1 VSGTKHFDDLTHWD
15 QQTARWS
22 WRGGWQPPGKDFVI
36 SHTDPYWSG
45 VLDRARAAYGD
56 PNIHFNTDDFNQE
69 RHLVFGDGTKLP
81 ENGMVVYHDSGTKQ
95 NWAQNDDG
103 TVSPV
108 GPDGNL
114 GAPIAPTGY
123 RPADGGKYAP
133 IDARGNQIA
142 PLAGGMPPSNNG
154 FYTDPKTG
162 ILTPKN
168 ANGDYF
174 TVGPDGKK
182 SFFDKNGA
190 PISEAQFNNANRPR
204 DPAQPQP
211 GPGLPTDEQQSGK
224 AADAVK
230 KLQGELKNHYSTLSD
245 AEEKLSEVLLNAH
258 ATTSAGRDQLNDIQ
272 QKIVDAVNNPTM
284 AMDTPAGERS
294 FLTFLR
300 SQVSE
305 INGVL
310 TSGALSAE
318 DQGKAALALAALYA
332 AGGGAG
338 PGGDPSTQQPSGPP
352 SPASGTPGPDPAT
365 TPGPAADPGIADPGL
380 GPAPAMPDPSMSD
393 LLGGGP
399 LGADP
404 MSSLASMLPGAL
416 SGLGGLGGAGA
427 GPLDGLGG
435 LAGAAAPLAGLAS
448 GLGDPGNHG
457 HASDQ
462 TEKPADD
469 TTGHSK
475 DDKGDKTDPAKT
487 DTTTPPPGNQQ
498 PAGQQDQQ
506 NPNTTPGAGGPP
518 APLAPPGTPPTTVK
532 LPDGSTATARTPQ
545 AAQAI
550 RDYLAGSTIDS
561 AYRQNGIQLPPPG
574 TPVINPVDPT
584 RVTCGDVAMFKD
596 HYVPVLS
603 SVKAF
608 LNGQV
613 VPLGSVSSSPDFLGF
628 IDPTAAAAAAGSPPP
643 PPAPAWPPAASP
655 AGVAAPVPAG

>member
-1 VSGTKHFDDLTHWD
+1 M
-15 QQTARWS
+15 
-22 WRGGWQPPGKDFVI
+22 
-36 SHTDPYWSG
+36 
-45 VLDRARAAYGD
+45 YGD
-56 PNIHFNTDDFNQE
+56 PNIHFNTDDVNQD

-81 ENGMVVYHDSGTKQ
+81 ENGMVVYHDAGTKQ

-123 RPADGGKYAP
+123 RKIGDRYAP
-133 IDARGNQIA
+133 VDARGQQIG
-142 PLAGGMPPSNNG
+142 PQLGGVPSSDNG

-258 ATTSAGRDQLNDIQ
+258 ATTSAGRDKLNDIQ
-272 QKIVDAVNNPTM
+272 QKLVNAVNNPTM
-284 AMDTPAGERS
+284 DMTSPAGERS

-305 INGVL
+305 INDVL
-310 TSGALSAE
+310 SSGALSAE
-318 DQGKAALALAALYA
+318 DQAKFAQALAALYA
-332 AGGGAG
+332 AGDAAG
-338 PGGDPSTQQPSGPP
+338 QGGDPSTQQQQPSGPS
-352 SPASGTPGPDPAT
+352 SPAPASPAPDPAPAGPRRMRASAIPAWDRHRECPT
-365 TPGPAADPGIADPGL
+365 RLCRTCWAGARWGPIRCRRWRRCCLAHWAGWAGWAALEPARWTAWAGWPGPRRRWRAWPRSWAIRATTGMPPTRRKSPPMTPPGTARTTRATRPTRPRPTPPRHRPATSSPPGSRTSRTPAPHPGL
-380 GPAPAMPDPSMSD
+380 GDRPRRWPLPARRRPRSSCRMGPRPLRALRRRRRPSATTWPA
-393 LLGGGP
+393 
-399 LGADP
+399 
-404 MSSLASMLPGAL
+404 LP
-416 SGLGGLGGAGA
+416 
-427 GPLDGLGG
+427 
-435 LAGAAAPLAGLAS
+435 
-448 GLGDPGNHG
+448 
-457 HASDQ
+457 
-462 TEKPADD
+462 
-469 TTGHSK
+469 
-475 DDKGDKTDPAKT
+475 
-487 DTTTPPPGNQQ
+487 
-498 PAGQQDQQ
+498 
-506 NPNTTPGAGGPP
+506 
-518 APLAPPGTPPTTVK
+518 
-532 LPDGSTATARTPQ
+532 
-545 AAQAI
+545 
-550 RDYLAGSTIDS
+550 IDS

-574 TPVINPVDPT
+574 TPVTSPVDPT

-643 PPAPAWPPAASP
+643 PPAPAATPAPAPPPAASP

>member
-1 VSGTKHFDDLTHWD
+1 M
-15 QQTARWS
+15 
-22 WRGGWQPPGKDFVI
+22 
-36 SHTDPYWSG
+36 
-45 VLDRARAAYGD
+45 
-56 PNIHFNTDDFNQE
+56 PNSD
-69 RHLVFGDGTKLP
+69 
-81 ENGMVVYHDSGTKQ
+81 
-95 NWAQNDDG
+95 
-103 TVSPV
+103 
-108 GPDGNL
+108 
-114 GAPIAPTGY
+114 
-123 RPADGGKYAP
+123 
-133 IDARGNQIA
+133 
-142 PLAGGMPPSNNG
+142 NG

-258 ATTSAGRDQLNDIQ
+258 ATTSAGRDKLNDIQ
-272 QKIVDAVNNPTM
+272 QKLVNAVNNPTM
-284 AMDTPAGERS
+284 DMTSPAGERS

-305 INGVL
+305 INDVL
-310 TSGALSAE
+310 SSGALSAE
-318 DQGKAALALAALYA
+318 DQAKFAQALAALYA
-332 AGGGAG
+332 AGDAAG
-338 PGGDPSTQQPSGPP
+338 QGGDPSTQQQQPSGPS
-352 SPASGTPGPDPAT
+352 SPAPASPAPDPAPA
-365 TPGPAADPGIADPGL
+365 PGPAPDAGIGDPGL
-380 GPAPAMPDPSMSD
+380 GPPPGMPDPSLSD
-393 LLGGGP
+393 MLGGGP
-399 LGADP
+399 LGSDP
-404 MSSLASMLPGAL
+404 LSSLASMLPGAL
-416 SGLGGLGGAGA
+416 GGLGGLGGAGA

-448 GLGDPGNHG
+448 QLGDPGNHG

-506 NPNTTPGAGGPP
+506 NTGTAPGAGGPP

-574 TPVINPVDPT
+574 TPVTNPVDPT

-643 PPAPAWPPAASP
+643 PPAPAATPAPAPPPAASP